1 MFDYTKFEDIYRL
14 FLGSIQDYR
23 LRNLFKDDIP
33 TAEDV
38 LETYL
43 LKAIPKFRNC
53 KQCITNIDEI
63 QKCFKV
69 SLTLD
74 EKMILTDL
82 MLLSWMEQVC
92 NNIAQ
97 MDLTLN
103 DNDFKHYSE
112 EKNLREKVN
121 SADIIR
127 EKVSQSMVDYGLY
140 NTPFKEWA
148 DGNYGL

>member
-1 MFDYTKFEDIYRL
+1 MFEYTKFEDIYHL
-14 FLGSIQDYR
+14 FLGSIQDYK
-23 LRNLFKDDIP
+23 LKNLFKDDIP
-33 TAEDV
+33 TAEDK

-53 KQCITNIDEI
+53 TKNIIDLDMIE
-63 QKCFKV
+63 KSFRV
-69 SLTLD
+69 SLSLD
-74 EKMILTDL
+74 EQVILCDL
-82 MLLSWMEQVC
+82 MLLSWIDQVC

-97 MDLTLN
+97 MDLTLS
-103 DNDFKHYSE
+103 DTDFKHFSE
-112 EKNLREKVN
+112 EKNLKEKVN
-121 SADIIR
+121 AGDIIR

>member
-1 MFDYTKFEDIYRL
+1 MFDYTKFEDIYHL

-103 DNDFKHYSE
+103 DND
-112 EKNLREKVN
+112 
-121 SADIIR
+121 
-127 EKVSQSMVDYGLY
+127 
-140 NTPFKEWA
+140 
-148 DGNYGL
+148 